1 MPENIALIGT
11 GGTSHWPC
19 TPDSGK
25 INEEWDRRFITQVVA
40 KNKDALLDYNEAK
53 TLLDAGQGAGE
64 MRTSICLAAA
74 TDDQEGE
81 VWYLEPIPIFATS
94 CVIATLYQ

>member
-1 MPENIALIGT
+1 VPENIALIGT

-25 INEEWDRRFITQVVA
+25 INEEWDRRFIAQVVT
-40 KNKDALLDYNEAK
+40 KNKDALLDYNDAQ

-74 TDDQEGE
+74 TDDKEGE

-94 CVIATLYQ
+94 CVIATLY